1 MNISSNIS
9 SLQTNQNFLNT
20 TARNIQK
27 PNAELTKE
35 IPNLIVA
42 DKTAA
47 VNVSAI
53 KTEDE
58 MIGSLLDIKA

>member
-1 MNISSNIS
+1 MNLSSNIT
-9 SLQTNQNFLNT
+9 SLQSNQNFLNR
-20 TARNIQK
+20 TANNIQK
-27 PNAELTKE
+27 PNANLTKE
-35 IPNLIVA
+35 IPNLIVT

-53 KTEDE
+53 KTQDE